1 MGSSISVYELD
12 MLAERYVLQLHEPD
26 TALDTA
32 RLSEDESDTE
42 SDTESN
48 DALL

>member
-1 MGSSISVYELD
+1 MGSSISVYQEQI
-12 MLAERYVLQLHEPD
+12 AERYVLQLHEP
-26 TALDTA
+26 DTA

-42 SDTESN
+42 SDTASN